1 MGLLLGAAAVFVAL
15 GALGSAVSGR
25 AVVIAAVALGVVA
38 VASDALGLRVRPQIR
53 FQVPEPWRR
62 TMPLPRALF
71 LYGLLLGTG
80 LTTYVPATAAWALPA
95 LSLALGDVKASLAI
109 AVGFAAGRALPVLLL
124 RENTIAERPRGLRL
138 VRVLAAASLLAALVA
153 GQVQA
158 AGTVA
163 SPGGDPSV
171 EGAEVAWQ
179 QPGVGGFL
187 RKDGT
192 TAQLPGNDPAI
203 GATFVAWH
211 TGSAL
216 TVADRAT
223 LAPIVQDDVPG
234 VQKLAVSRS
243 WLAYR
248 TPTEI
253 HVRPV
258 TEPGPGKTVEKVRQ
272 PGTLGRP
279 ALGVEPRR
287 LPPRDRRRQL
297 DHGRER
303 PLGKAPAPALLA
315 HAELLNPSL
324 LAGQLLYVRT
334 SRCSQQLVLGP
345 LRGGRDKRP
354 LRARAARRPGRRAR
368 APPHEPG
375 RAPAVPA
382 QAARHGKDA
391 LDDRALADDRL
402 RDRAPAVPRRP
413 HRSDPARSLARI
425 GDNGCVGII
434 SRGFHGRRQDGPPD
448 RVPPGQYL
456 TDDFPVLSAG
466 PTPHTTLEEWTFDIR
481 GGAEPVRWTWEE
493 LQALP
498 SEEVTKDIHCV
509 TKWSKLDTVWQGV
522 SVDTLLEAVEHDSE
536 YALAFCDGGY
546 TTNLPIED
554 LTDGKAWVA
563 YQYDGEP
570 LEPEHGGPARLL
582 VPHLYF
588 WKSAKWVR
596 GLALRDEDEPGFWEQ
611 NGYHLHGDPWLEQ
624 RYWGD

>member
-1 MGLLLGAAAVFVAL
+1 MVGTVRAARHRGRAGAAFAVGLALGAAAVFVAL

-38 VASDALGLRVRPQIR
+38 VASDALGLSVRPQIH

-95 LSLALGDVKASLAI
+95 LSLALGDVRASLAI
-109 AVGFAAGRALPVLLL
+109 AAGFAAGRALPVLLL
-124 RENTIAERPRGLRL
+124 REDTIAERPRGLRL

-163 SPGGDPSV
+163 TPGGDPSA

-203 GATFVAWH
+203 GATFAAWH

-223 LAPIVQDDVPG
+223 LTPIVQDDVPG
-234 VQKLAVSRS
+234 LQKLAVSRS

-258 TEPGPGKTVEKVRQ
+258 TEPGPGTTVEKVRQ

-279 ALGVEPRR
+279 ALGVNLVAFHRATAAGSWITAVNVLSGKR
-287 LPPRDRRRQL
+287 LRLRYSPT
-297 DHGRER
+297 
-303 PLGKAPAPALLA
+303 
-315 HAELLNPSL
+315 AELLNPSL
-324 LAGQLLYVRT
+324 LAGQLLYVRA

-345 LRGGRDKRP
+345 LRSGRDRVLYELGPLAGQDAGHERHHTSQGEHLPCPHKPRVTGKMLWTTALSPTTAYLTVLRPAGGGRTVP
-354 LRARAARRPGRRAR
+354 TLL
-368 APPHEPG
+368 
-375 RAPAVPA
+375 AV
-382 QAARHGKDA
+382 
-391 LDDRALADDRL
+391 
-402 RDRAPAVPRRP
+402 
-413 HRSDPARSLARI
+413 
-425 GDNGCVGII
+425 
-434 SRGFHGRRQDGPPD
+434 SRG
-448 RVPPGQYL
+448 
-456 TDDFPVLSAG
+456 
-466 PTPHTTLEEWTFDIR
+466 
-481 GGAEPVRWTWEE
+481 
-493 LQALP
+493 
-498 SEEVTKDIHCV
+498 
-509 TKWSKLDTVWQGV
+509 
-522 SVDTLLEAVEHDSE
+522 
-536 YALAFCDGGY
+536 
-546 TTNLPIED
+546 
-554 LTDGKAWVA
+554 
-563 YQYDGEP
+563 
-570 LEPEHGGPARLL
+570 
-582 VPHLYF
+582 
-588 WKSAKWVR
+588 
-596 GLALRDEDEPGFWEQ
+596 
-611 NGYHLHGDPWLEQ
+611 
-624 RYWGD
+624 